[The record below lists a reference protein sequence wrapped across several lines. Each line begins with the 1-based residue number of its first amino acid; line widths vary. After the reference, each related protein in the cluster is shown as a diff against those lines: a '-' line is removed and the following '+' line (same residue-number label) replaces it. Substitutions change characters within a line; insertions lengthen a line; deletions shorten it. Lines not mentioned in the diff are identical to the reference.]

1 LFKRQ
6 FASPGNTR
14 FPLPQEGTLSLAPKA
29 SDGAQSRTTIA
40 ETLFSKGKL
49 GTCHDMPPKV
59 ESFDASLAA
68 NEVLA
73 IEDSIKRCP
82 EAQPRRRMP

>member
-1 LFKRQ
+1 M
-6 FASPGNTR
+6 
-14 FPLPQEGTLSLAPKA
+14 PQEGTLSLAPKA